1 MRGILRCVVEKRAQS
16 LAGMAGIGMSPLA
29 ILYRI
34 QIVSAL
40 PPARL
45 NILMDRKLYRR
56 LKEELPPR
64 HISAFIEASVRAR
77 LAPDR
82 RTLDRAYKAARKEKW
97 RRQLAAEWAS
107 LDGEGWPS

>member
-1 MRGILRCVVEKRAQS
+1 
-16 LAGMAGIGMSPLA
+16 MS
-29 ILYRI
+29 
-34 QIVSAL
+34 SL

-45 NILMDRKLYRR
+45 NILMDPRLYRR

-97 RRQLAAEWAS
+97 RLELSGEWAS
-107 LDGEGWPS
+107 LDGAGWPP

>member
-1 MRGILRCVVEKRAQS
+1 
-16 LAGMAGIGMSPLA
+16 MSAP
-29 ILYRI
+29 
-34 QIVSAL
+34 

-64 HISAFIEASVRAR
+64 HISAFVEASVRAR

-82 RTLDRAYKAARKEKW
+82 RTLDSAYKAARKEKW
-97 RRQLAAEWAS
+97 RHQLATEWAS
-107 LDGEGWPS
+107 LDVEGWPS

>member
-1 MRGILRCVVEKRAQS
+1 MT
-16 LAGMAGIGMSPLA
+16 
-29 ILYRI
+29 
-34 QIVSAL
+34 AL

-45 NILMDRKLYRR
+45 NILMDRKLYQR

-77 LAPDR
+77 LTPDR

-97 RRQLAAEWAS
+97 RLQLAAEWAS
-107 LDGEGWPS
+107 LDVEGWPA